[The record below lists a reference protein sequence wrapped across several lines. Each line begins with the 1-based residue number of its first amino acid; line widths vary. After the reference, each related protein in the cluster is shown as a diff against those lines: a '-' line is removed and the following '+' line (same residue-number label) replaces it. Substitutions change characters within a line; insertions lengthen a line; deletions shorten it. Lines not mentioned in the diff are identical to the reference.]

1 MSSITSSIELL
12 VNVKSNIISIF
23 VTHYKIY
30 LMEYITEYLH
40 SYINTYNPQYAV
52 MLKGK
57 WGCGKT
63 YYIKKLIN
71 EWGKNVQET
80 NDKVSMKPI
89 YVSLNGIS
97 SQAQI
102 SYQIRKKLHPIL
114 YSKGAQFAKN
124 VIVGTFNVVTK
135 GLADINND
143 GDSNDLNEIIKG
155 NDIFDILLKPSD
167 KIIGKKIIVFDDLER
182 CCLNIE
188 EVFGYINNLVEHA
201 ACNVIIL
208 CEEDVL
214 LRNEENTEKTIKYKE
229 FKEKLIGQTIAFK
242 QDFNTVISEFT
253 NEINN
258 NYINENFNLIYELF
272 LTSSIENLRSIRQC
286 LFDFCRFVNNSK
298 LDEKEFDK
306 KNEFMKSLLAYF
318 VIAYCEYKSGN
329 DSIRY
334 FHESHFLLD
343 NKKKEQ
349 ISAIERKYSNLLHK
363 YDIINSIKIIRF
375 EQLVSFIENGFIE
388 QNLFASNEYVYKRK
402 IDVWE
407 ELYFFMELDNSVFL
421 EKLRDTKKVFFRSHI
436 EYVSVVIHIFSMLLF
451 FSNNNIVKLKDSFLK
466 KRAKVLIDYIH
477 KNFREEKNFR
487 DRIFVE
493 FHSASWGK
501 QYYLINSPEVQDIIK
516 YAKDKKAQYESKI
529 SSKYCISL
537 WHNLNNQNFNK
548 LYSYFEEDI
557 PNGHCKY
564 SSTAIFKDVNPHI
577 LAKNI
582 ISLSNKNKEEFYYY
596 LISRYDVDIDKKTKS
611 IYPSMIDDLS
621 ILQKLKNILEI
632 KINNTKMI
640 DKVQI
645 KKIVSVLESLTKPD
659 TI

>member
-1 MSSITSSIELL
+1 
-12 VNVKSNIISIF
+12 
-23 VTHYKIY
+23 
-30 LMEYITEYLH
+30 MEYITKYLDN
-40 SYINTYNPQYAV
+40 YINTYNPQYAV

-63 YYIKKLIN
+63 YYIKKQIK
-71 EWGKNVQET
+71 EWENNIKET
-80 NDKVSMKPI
+80 DNKVLMKPI

-97 SQAQI
+97 SKSQI

-114 YSKGAQFAKN
+114 YSKGAQFAKK
-124 VIVGTFNVVTK
+124 VIAGTFNVVTK
-135 GLADINND
+135 GVVDINND

-167 KIIGKKIIVFDDLER
+167 NIIGKKIIVFDDLER
-182 CCLNIE
+182 CCLDIE

-201 ACNVIIL
+201 TCNVIIL

-214 LRNEENTEKTIKYKE
+214 LRNEENTERTIKYKE

-242 QDFNTVISEFT
+242 QDFNTVISEFVK
-253 NEINN
+253 EVDN
-258 NYINENFNLIYELF
+258 NYINENFNLVYELF

-286 LFDFCRFVNNSK
+286 LFDFCRFVNSFK

-329 DSIRY
+329 DFIRY
-334 FHESHFLLD
+334 FHGSYFILD
-343 NKKKEQ
+343 NEKKEQ
-349 ISAIERKYSNLLHK
+349 ISTIERKYSNLLHK
-363 YDIINSIKIIRF
+363 YDIINSIKIICF

-388 QNLFASNEYVYKRK
+388 QNLFASNEYVYKRE
-402 IDVWE
+402 IAVWE

-421 EKLRDTKKVFFRSHI
+421 EKLQETKKIFFRSHI

-451 FSNNNIVKLKDSFLK
+451 FSNNKIVKLKDSFLK

-487 DRIFVE
+487 ERIFVE
-493 FHSASWGK
+493 FHGTSWGK
-501 QYYLINSPEVQDIIK
+501 QYYLSHSPEVQDIIK
-516 YAKDKKAQYESKI
+516 YAKDKKTQYESKI

-548 LYSYFEEDI
+548 LYSYFEEDV
-557 PNGHCKY
+557 PNGYCKY
-564 SSTAIFKDVNPHI
+564 SFTAIFKDVNPHI

-596 LISRYDVDIDKKTKS
+596 LISRYNVDIDKKTSS
-611 IYPSMIDDLS
+611 IHTNMINDLS
-621 ILQKLKNILEI
+621 ILQKLKSILEI
-632 KINNTKMI
+632 KINNIKMI
-640 DKVQI
+640 DKIQI
-645 KKIVSVLESLTKPD
+645 KKIISVLEICLTKPD